1 MATLEQDLRD
11 AFCKATLSEEC
22 GPEIDDLA
30 LDVTNAI
37 VAWLVK
43 QTFTITEM
51 KASTELESFKI
62 KARGAIKS
70 TVLPGIML
78 NAGGYPGAT
87 TKSGPAMSD
96 QIDLSKGVMMTF
108 GHSYIGR
115 PAMRVKNADTADEW
129 NDYTKVKLDPNK
141 LVDNL
146 KKKSV

>member
-1 MATLEQDLRD
+1 MATLEQDLWD
-11 AFCKATLSEEC
+11 AFCKATQSEEC

-51 KASTELESFKI
+51 KASTELESFK
-62 KARGAIKS
+62 AMAPGAIQIM
-70 TVLPGIML
+70 PGIPT
-78 NAGGYPGAT
+78 AGSPAAQVTTAPGN
-87 TKSGPAMSD
+87 SSP
-96 QIDLSKGVMMTF
+96 INLSKGMMMTF

-115 PAMRVKNADTADEW
+115 PAMRVKDADTADEW

-141 LVDNL
+141 LVDDF
-146 KKKSV
+146 K